1 MNPNKKYE
9 NIFKEVKDKNLMTLV
24 IARNGG
30 HTTMRILDKLL
41 ERPYNK
47 NQLSEILELDY
58 NTISYHINIIHEY
71 EYVVEEKFENTYF
84 YFPSEKLYNNLKE
97 YNLIKEFLN
106 TNKE

>member
-1 MNPNKKYE
+1 MDPNRKYE
-9 NIFKEVKDKNLMTLV
+9 NIFQTVKDKDLMTLI

-30 HTTMRILDKLL
+30 KTTLRILDKLL

-58 NTISYHINIIHEY
+58 NTISYHINIIREY
-71 EYVVEEKFENTYF
+71 KYVTEEKFENTYY
-84 YFPSEKLYNNLKE
+84 YFPSKKLYNNLKE